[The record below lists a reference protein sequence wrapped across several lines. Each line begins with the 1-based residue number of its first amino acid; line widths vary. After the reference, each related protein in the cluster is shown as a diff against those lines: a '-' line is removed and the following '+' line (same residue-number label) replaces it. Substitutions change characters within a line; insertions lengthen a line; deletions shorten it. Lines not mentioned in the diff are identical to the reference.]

1 MFKGGVKLIDFKS
14 LSKNEKIEEFKYP
27 EKVIIPLSQ
36 HTGIPANPVVKKGDY
51 VLEGQIIGE
60 ISGFISSYI
69 HSSVSGKVID
79 ILPWNLPTGRKS
91 LSIIIES
98 DGERK
103 SVEKAKRNWI
113 DLSPE
118 EIINIVKESG
128 IVGLGGAAFPTHV
141 KLTTPPGKKAEFI
154 IINGCEC
161 EPFLTCDYRVLKE
174 YTEEVIEGIQI
185 ICKATGVKRAFIGV
199 EENKIDI
206 LPSLKEEIKKLKIPL
221 EIEIKVLPTKYP
233 QGSEKHLIKSIL
245 NKEVPSGGLPI
256 DVGCIVFNVQTTLS
270 IKRAVCDG
278 IPLIERVLTC
288 TGLVGK
294 PKNLKVKIG
303 TLISE
308 ILNYCEGEI
317 KYGRKIITGGP
328 MMGIQIYS
336 TEVPVIKGTTGIL
349 LLPEEKLPSEIQPC
363 IRCGKCID
371 VCPMFLAPSEIGR
384 YVEVERF
391 DKCEN
396 LNVFDCIECGC
407 CAYICPAKRP
417 LVDFIK
423 FAKFKLRKK

>member
-14 LSKNEKIEEFKYP
+14 LSKNEGIEKFKYP
-27 EKVIIPLSQ
+27 ERVIIPLSQ

-98 DGERK
+98 DGEGK
-103 SVEKAKRNWI
+103 SVEKVKRNWI
-113 DLSPE
+113 ELSPE

-141 KLTTPPGKKAEFI
+141 KLTIPPTKKAEFI

-185 ICKATGVKRAFIGV
+185 ICKATGVKRAFIGI

-221 EIEIKVLPTKYP
+221 EIEIKILPVKYP

-278 IPLIERVLTC
+278 VPLIERVLTC

-317 KYGRKIITGGP
+317 KHGRKIITGGP

>member
-1 MFKGGVKLIDFKS
+1 MFKNGVKLFDFKG
-14 LSKNEKIEEFKYP
+14 LSKKEKIEEFKYP
-27 EKVIIPLSQ
+27 ERVIIPLSQ
-36 HTGIPANPVVKKGDY
+36 HTGSPARPVVKKGDY

-60 ISGFISSYI
+60 ITGFVSSYI
-69 HSSVSGKVID
+69 HSSISGKIID
-79 ILPWNLPTGRKS
+79 ILPWDLPTGKKG
-91 LSIIIES
+91 LSVIIES

-103 SVEKAKRNWI
+103 SIEKLRRNWLA
-113 DLSPE
+113 LSPE
-118 EIINIVKESG
+118 EIITIVKESG

-141 KLTTPPGKKAEFI
+141 KLTIPAGKKAEFI
-154 IINGCEC
+154 LINGCEC

-185 ICKATGVKRAFIGV
+185 ICKATGVKKAFIGI
-199 EENKIDI
+199 ESNKID
-206 LPSLKEEIKKLKIPL
+206 LLSVLNEVIKNLKIFI
-221 EIEIKVLPTKYP
+221 EIEIKILPEKYP

-245 NKEVPSGGLPI
+245 NREVPSGGLPI
-256 DVGCIVFNVQTTLS
+256 DVGCIVFNVQTTLA

-278 IPLIERVLTC
+278 IPLTERVLTC
-288 TGLVGK
+288 TGLVKK

-317 KYGRKIITGGP
+317 KYGRKIVVGGP
-328 MMGIQIYS
+328 MMGIQIH
-336 TEVPVIKGTTGIL
+336 TPEIPVIKGTSGIL
-349 LLPEEKLPSEIQPC
+349 LLPEEKLPEKIQPC
-363 IRCGKCID
+363 IRCGKCVD
-371 VCPMFLAPSEIGR
+371 ACPMFLAPSEIGR
-384 YVEVERF
+384 YVEFERF

-407 CAYICPAKRP
+407 CSYVCPAKRP

-423 FAKFKLRKK
+423 YAKFKLRKK

>member
-1 MFKGGVKLIDFKS
+1 MFKNGVKLIDFKS

-36 HTGIPANPVVKKGDY
+36 HTGSPAKPIVKKGDY
-51 VLEGQIIGE
+51 VVEGEVIGE
-60 ISGFISSYI
+60 ITGFISSYI
-69 HSSVSGKVID
+69 HSSVSGKVVD
-79 ILPWNLPTGRKS
+79 IIPYNLPTNRKS
-91 LSIIIES
+91 LSVIIES

-103 SVEKAKRNWI
+103 SIEKIKRDWLA
-113 DLSPE
+113 LSSK
-118 EIINIVKESG
+118 EIIDIVRNSG

-141 KLTTPPGKKAEFI
+141 KMTIPEGKKVEFI

-174 YTEEVIEGIQI
+174 YTEEIIEGIQI
-185 ICKATGVKRAFIGV
+185 ICKATNVKNVFIGI
-199 EENKIDI
+199 EKNKIDL
-206 LPSLKEEIKKLKIPL
+206 LPFLEKAIKNLKIY
-221 EIEIKVLPTKYP
+221 INIKIKLLPERYP

-278 IPLIERVLTC
+278 IPLTERVLTC
-288 TGLVGK
+288 TGLVNK
-294 PKNLKVKIG
+294 PKNLKVRIG

-317 KYGRKIITGGP
+317 KYGRKVVIGGP
-328 MMGIQIYS
+328 MMGIQIPN
-336 TEVPVIKGTTGIL
+336 TDVPVIKGTTGIL
-349 LLPEEKLPSEIQPC
+349 LLPEERLPEDIQPC
-363 IRCGKCID
+363 IRCGKCVD
-371 VCPMFLAPSEIGR
+371 VCPMFLMPSEIGR
-384 YVEVERF
+384 YVEYGRF

-423 FAKFKLRKK
+423 CAKFKLKK

>member
-1 MFKGGVKLIDFKS
+1 
-14 LSKNEKIEEFKYP
+14 
-27 EKVIIPLSQ
+27 
-36 HTGIPANPVVKKGDY
+36 
-51 VLEGQIIGE
+51 
-60 ISGFISSYI
+60 
-69 HSSVSGKVID
+69 
-79 ILPWNLPTGRKS
+79 
-91 LSIIIES
+91 
-98 DGERK
+98 
-103 SVEKAKRNWI
+103 
-113 DLSPE
+113 
-118 EIINIVKESG
+118 
-128 IVGLGGAAFPTHV
+128 
-141 KLTTPPGKKAEFI
+141 FI

-174 YTEEVIEGIQI
+174 YTEEIIEGIQI
-185 ICKATGVKRAFIGV
+185 ICKATNVKNVFIGI
-199 EENKIDI
+199 EKNKIDL
-206 LPSLKEEIKKLKIPL
+206 LPFLEKAIKNLKIYIN
-221 EIEIKVLPTKYP
+221 IEIKLLPERYP

-278 IPLIERVLTC
+278 IPLTERVLTC
-288 TGLVGK
+288 TGLVNK
-294 PKNLKVKIG
+294 PKNLKVRIG

-317 KYGRKIITGGP
+317 KYGRKVVIGGP
-328 MMGIQIYS
+328 MMGIQIPN
-336 TEVPVIKGTTGIL
+336 TDVPVIKGTTGIL
-349 LLPEEKLPSEIQPC
+349 LLPEERLPEDIQPC

-371 VCPMFLAPSEIGR
+371 VCPMFLIPSEIGR
-384 YVEVERF
+384 YVEYGRF

-423 FAKFKLRKK
+423 CAKFKLKK